1 MNREKNYITKLK
13 ECLKA
18 NDDKKIEETLND
30 FYYDFYEAIET
41 DSEDKYYEY
50 QNKIIDLLY
59 KEIIK
64 KSELNINIWGH
75 FDGITGDLIS
85 HIVFPFWYQLI
96 QKINQSTLNEK
107 SIGDP
112 GQKKRDFLQSEME
125 YIADSIYYR
134 YTHDEKIRKI
144 MNKEMI
150 LFLEARMK
158 DLTELILMG
167 RMDKNSKEKIATEN
181 AQNDVELIRKFRG
194 NSLQKR
200 KTENV
205 QKYPRVA
212 KIIKIIEDQ
221 YPNLHG
227 AQTVACNIAECNSFS
242 FARWKN
248 YSNNFNMFLEWQR
261 DIKNEEIAEI
271 KIDIE
276 HYYKL
281 HTDM

>member
-200 KTENV
+200 KTGNA
-205 QKYPRVA
+205 KNYTKVA
-212 KIIKIIEDQ
+212 KIMKVAESHFPQIK
-221 YPNLHG
+221 LT
-227 AQTVACNIAECNSFS
+227 QTVACEIANCNSIS

-248 YSNNFNMFLEWQR
+248 YADNFNLFLQWQ
-261 DIKNEEIAEI
+261 NEISNDEMELLKKEINN
-271 KIDIE
+271 
-276 HYYKL
+276 YYKL